1 MKCRKYICIISSME
15 VLNSYLFPFRKLM
28 TQLEKGNHTWLY
40 FEAGILQ
47 KNILSVQFCPEQTR
61 SRKKAQ
67 VAEAASTEQPIT
79 RGRHQ
84 LFSGQTDIFFGQTFY
99 ILNSID
105 NGSSPIITF
114 LIHEAKLHIWKE
126 ET

>member
-1 MKCRKYICIISSME
+1 
-15 VLNSYLFPFRKLM
+15 M

-79 RGRHQ
+79 HRRHQ
-84 LFSGQTDIFFGQTFY
+84 LLFGQTDIYSLVRLIT
-99 ILNSID
+99 
-105 NGSSPIITF
+105 SSMPLTMEVISNYNF
-114 LIHEAKLHIWKE
+114 SYS
-126 ET
+126 

>member
-1 MKCRKYICIISSME
+1 
-15 VLNSYLFPFRKLM
+15 M

-79 RGRHQ
+79 HRRHQ
-84 LFSGQTDIFFGQTFY
+84 LFSDIFFGQTFY
-99 ILNSID
+99 ILNSIE

>member
-1 MKCRKYICIISSME
+1 ME

-79 RGRHQ
+79 HRRHQ
-84 LFSGQTDIFFGQTFY
+84 LLFGQTDIFFGQTYY
-99 ILNSID
+99 ILNAID
-105 NGSSPIITF
+105 NGSY
-114 LIHEAKLHIWKE
+114 LQL
-126 ET
+126 